1 MMVKFWLDVRW
12 DDTHSVWLFSD
23 SMFSS
28 GRGEKKCDKKSA
40 SMYFVQFFRVIHKKN
55 REKIWCFFA
64 HITGACV
71 GGKKYIEKCK
81 SEGGVEITRKKSHEG
96 WGWTRDS
103 GWAAHRQ
110 LVPRPGGK
118 NSFVSLDSPP
128 LRSHTTRTV
137 ANVIC
142 FIHRPCVCVRIGK
155 KLIRWMEQKK
165 CFVMLWTLPSSPAFT
180 FFTVS
185 RWMQLIF
192 HIFKRLSTS
201 STPSRLLEKR
211 LFVLPRRCLVEYLP
225 QPFAILRSAGLR
237 ENLNVFMWKFNYAKK
252 SH

>member
-1 MMVKFWLDVRW
+1 MRVEDGREIPAGQRTVNLCHGQGAKIHLF
-12 DDTHSVWLFSD
+12 HSI
-23 SMFSS
+23 
-28 GRGEKKCDKKSA
+28 R
-40 SMYFVQFFRVIHKKN
+40 
-55 REKIWCFFA
+55 
-64 HITGACV
+64 
-71 GGKKYIEKCK
+71 
-81 SEGGVEITRKKSHEG
+81 
-96 WGWTRDS
+96 
-103 GWAAHRQ
+103 
-110 LVPRPGGK
+110 
-118 NSFVSLDSPP
+118 PP
-128 LRSHTTRTV
+128 LRSHTTLTV

-142 FIHRPCVCVRIGK
+142 FIHRPCVCVSASEK
-155 KLIRWMEQKK
+155 SWYAEWNKKK

-225 QPFAILRSAGLR
+225 QPFAILRSEGLR